1 MLGGLVQS
9 YVVPSETVC
18 KGTVVMIYY
27 KYLKWN
33 IFPLMVVF
41 HTLNLCLVLVC
52 YKDWVMATCAEDYL
66 IDDDISARQFSGTL
80 TFSAETASSQAETDG
95 MKSPHNWFF

>member
-27 KYLKWN
+27 KYLK
-33 IFPLMVVF
+33 
-41 HTLNLCLVLVC
+41 
-52 YKDWVMATCAEDYL
+52 
-66 IDDDISARQFSGTL
+66 
-80 TFSAETASSQAETDG
+80 
-95 MKSPHNWFF
+95 